1 MILLPQR
8 RRPVWTAIAHAAAL
22 VAAGVVAGPVQAQAQ
37 PQPQRQP
44 QPQPQQAAAQP
55 ADGLQV
61 VTVTAQKRPQA
72 MQDVPVAVSTVD
84 ARAIE
89 NQQIVGFSDLT
100 RVAPALTINENPNN
114 NNISLRGI
122 GTFAF
127 SIGIESAVSVIIDDV
142 PVIQQ
147 LQAFSNLSD
156 IARVEV
162 LRGPQ
167 GTLFGKNSSAGVIN
181 IVTRESSEEQE
192 GHAQVTVTSDGERRV
207 EAGISGPVG
216 ASLGYRLNTYAGNR
230 DGDIRNLESDAD
242 LNGERSRGAR
252 LRLDFKPDPGLDG
265 RLIADYNKRRI
276 EGPVTTFREVPPGA
290 SLRGVA
296 PIGPALVGITPGPDN
311 RTVRMDDPGFAEHES
326 RSLSGTINWKLDRH
340 TLTSVTTWQD
350 WQFDFLTDFDGTN
363 LDQLGPQTNGARRGG
378 VTAGGPYRSRM
389 STQELRLAS
398 NGDARLSYLGG
409 LYYADSRTERTYVRG
424 PVSNLAHWDARSGNQ
439 TAAAFTQAE
448 FRITPGT
455 RLSAGLRFNRETIE
469 VDFTNRLPSV
479 PVSFDGRSRDD
490 ATTGKLAL
498 QHDLIDG
505 VMVYGSFATG
515 YKGAGYDVST
525 GFNAARVR
533 LPVAPE
539 TSDAWELGMKSRFL
553 RNRLQVNAALFHT
566 DYEDFQAQSR
576 RLDPLAQAYE
586 NVVTNVGELRT
597 RGLELEIQA
606 KPINTLLLE
615 ASVAWVDATI
625 KKFPNTNCYPG
636 QGVAEG
642 CILIDNVPLQDLSG
656 KRLSNAPRTKL
667 NLGATLNF
675 AVGESGYSGIA
686 NLNGQYQSRVNY
698 DLAAN
703 PLAEQ
708 KGYGTVNASLAFF
721 NPSQNVKLT
730 FYVNNLF
737 DKGYASFV
745 GDNYNVFNNVHV
757 LTQTLPRNADRY
769 IGVRMKYDF

>member
-1 MILLPQR
+1 MSFPSSR
-8 RRPVWTAIAHAAAL
+8 RRSALTAIAHATAL
-22 VAAGVVAGPVQAQAQ
+22 LAAGAMTAQAQ
-37 PQPQRQP
+37 EASTQSSE
-44 QPQPQQAAAQP
+44 
-55 ADGLQV
+55 GLQV

-84 ARAIE
+84 ERAIE

-114 NNISLRGI
+114 NNIALRGI

-181 IVTRESSEEQE
+181 IVTKESSEEQE
-192 GHAQVTVTSDGERRV
+192 GHAQVTLTSDGEKRL
-207 EAGISGPVG
+207 ETGISGPI
-216 ASLGYRLNTYAGNR
+216 SDKLGYRLNAYTGNR
-230 DGDIRNLESDAD
+230 EGDVTNLESGAK
-242 LNGERSRGAR
+242 LNGERSKGAR
-252 LRLDFKPDPGLDG
+252 LRLDFKPTTSLDG

-276 EGPVTTFREVPPGA
+276 EGPVTTFLSVPPGA

-296 PIGPALVGITPGPDN
+296 PIGPALVGVTPGPDN
-311 RTVRMDDPGFAEHES
+311 RDVRMDDPGFAEHES
-326 RSLSGTINWKLDRH
+326 RSIAGTLNWKLDNH
-340 TLTSVTTWQD
+340 TITSVTTWQD
-350 WQFDFLTDFDGTN
+350 WQFDFLADFDGTN
-363 LDQLGPQTNGARRGG
+363 LDQLGPQSNGRFHGG

-389 STQELRLAS
+389 STQELRLSS
-398 NGDARLSYLGG
+398 NGDGRLTYLGG

-424 PVSNLAHWDARSGNQ
+424 PFSNLANWEARSGNQ
-439 TAAAFTQAE
+439 TAAAFAQAE
-448 FRITPGT
+448 YRITPAT
-455 RLSAGLRFNRETIE
+455 RVSTGVRFNRETIE
-469 VDFTNRLPSV
+469 VDFANRLPAV
-479 PVSFDGRSRDD
+479 PAIFDGRSRDD
-490 ATTGKLAL
+490 ATTGKIAL
-498 QHDLIDG
+498 QHDLAKD

-525 GFNAARVR
+525 GFNEARVR

-539 TSDAWELGMKSRFL
+539 TSDSWELGMKSRFF
-553 RNRLQVNAALFHT
+553 RNRLQLNATVFHT

-576 RLDPLAQAYE
+576 RLDPLTQAYE

-597 RGLELEIQA
+597 RGLELEVQA

-636 QGVAEG
+636 QTVAEG
-642 CILIDNVPLQDLSG
+642 CVLVGGVPLQDLSG

-667 NLGATLNF
+667 NLGATYNF
-675 AVGESGYSGIA
+675 PIGESGYSGIV
-686 NLNGQYQSRVNY
+686 NINGQYQSSVNY

-703 PLAEQ
+703 PLADQ
-708 KGYGTVNASLAFF
+708 KGYGTVNGSIAFF
-721 NPSQNVKLT
+721 NPSQNLKLT

-737 DKGYASFV
+737 DKSYASFV
-745 GDNYNVFNNVHV
+745 GDNYNVFGNVHV
-757 LTQTLPRNADRY
+757 LTQTLPRNSDRY
-769 IGVRMKYDF
+769 FGVRMKYDF

>member
-1 MILLPQR
+1 MSFPSKRSRSAL
-8 RRPVWTAIAHAAAL
+8 TAIAHAAAL
-22 VAAGVVAGPVQAQAQ
+22 LATGAMTAHAQEANTQ
-37 PQPQRQP
+37 SSE
-44 QPQPQQAAAQP
+44 
-55 ADGLQV
+55 GLQT

-84 ARAIE
+84 ERAIE

-114 NNISLRGI
+114 NNIALRGI

-181 IVTRESSEEQE
+181 IVTKESSEEQE
-192 GHAQVTVTSDGERRV
+192 GHAQVTVTSDGEKRL
-207 EAGISGPVG
+207 ETGISGPLSDKV
-216 ASLGYRLNTYAGNR
+216 GYRLNAYTGNR
-230 DGDIRNLESDAD
+230 EGDITNLDSGAK
-242 LNGERSRGAR
+242 LNGERSKGAR
-252 LRLDFKPDPGLDG
+252 LRLDFKPTTSLDG

-276 EGPVTTFREVPPGA
+276 EGPVTTFLSVPPGA

-296 PIGPALVGITPGPDN
+296 PIGPSLVGITPGPDN
-311 RTVRMDDPGFAEHES
+311 RDVRMDDPGFAEHES
-326 RSLSGTINWKLDRH
+326 RSIAGTLNWKLDNH
-340 TLTSVTTWQD
+340 TITSVTTWQD
-350 WQFDFLTDFDGTN
+350 WEFDFLADFDGTN
-363 LDQLGPQTNGARRGG
+363 LDQLGPQSGGRFHGG

-389 STQELRLAS
+389 STQELRLTS
-398 NGDARLSYLGG
+398 NGDGALTYLGG
-409 LYYADSRTERTYVRG
+409 LYYADSRTERSYLRG
-424 PVSNLAHWDARSGNQ
+424 PVSNLANWEARSGNQ
-439 TAAAFTQAE
+439 TAAAFAQAE
-448 FRITPGT
+448 YRITPAT
-455 RLSAGLRFNRETIE
+455 RVSTGLRFNRETIE
-469 VDFTNRLPSV
+469 VDFTNRLPAV
-479 PVSFDGRSRDD
+479 PTSFDGRSRDD
-490 ATTGKLAL
+490 ATTGKIAL
-498 QHDLIDG
+498 QHDLVKD

-539 TSDAWELGMKSRFL
+539 TSDSWELGMKSRFF
-553 RNRLQVNAALFHT
+553 RNRLQLNATVFHT

-576 RLDPLAQAYE
+576 RLDPLTQAYE

-636 QGVAEG
+636 QGAAEG
-642 CILIDNVPLQDLSG
+642 CVLIDGVPLQDLSG

-667 NLGATLNF
+667 NLGATYNF
-675 AVGESGYSGIA
+675 PIGESGYSGIA
-686 NLNGQYQSRVNY
+686 NVNGQYQSSVNY

-703 PLAEQ
+703 PLADQ
-708 KGYGTVNASLAFF
+708 KGYGTVNGSIAFF

-737 DKGYASFV
+737 DKSYASFV

-757 LTQTLPRNADRY
+757 LTQTLPRNSDRY
-769 IGVRMKYDF
+769 FGVRMKYDF

>member
-1 MILLPQR
+1 MNFPSSR
-8 RRPVWTAIAHAAAL
+8 RRSALTAIAHATAL
-22 VAAGVVAGPVQAQAQ
+22 LAAGAMTAQAQ
-37 PQPQRQP
+37 EASTQSSE
-44 QPQPQQAAAQP
+44 
-55 ADGLQV
+55 GLQV

-84 ARAIE
+84 ERAIE

-114 NNISLRGI
+114 NNIALRGI

-181 IVTRESSEEQE
+181 IVTKESSEEQE
-192 GHAQVTVTSDGERRV
+192 GHAQVTLTSDGEKRL
-207 EAGISGPVG
+207 ETGISGPI
-216 ASLGYRLNTYAGNR
+216 SDKLGYRLNAYTGNR
-230 DGDIRNLESDAD
+230 EGDVTNLESGAK
-242 LNGERSRGAR
+242 LNGERSKGAR
-252 LRLDFKPDPGLDG
+252 LRLDFKPTTSLDG

-276 EGPVTTFREVPPGA
+276 EGPVTTFLSVPPGA

-311 RTVRMDDPGFAEHES
+311 RDVRMDDPGFAEHES
-326 RSLSGTINWKLDRH
+326 RSIAGTLNWKLDNH
-340 TLTSVTTWQD
+340 TITSVTTWQD
-350 WQFDFLTDFDGTN
+350 WQFDFMADFDGTN
-363 LDQLGPQTNGARRGG
+363 LDQLGPQSNGRFHGG

-389 STQELRLAS
+389 STQELRLSS
-398 NGDARLSYLGG
+398 NGDGRLTYLGG

-424 PVSNLAHWDARSGNQ
+424 PFSNLANWEARSGNQ
-439 TAAAFTQAE
+439 TAAAFAQAE
-448 FRITPGT
+448 YRITPAT
-455 RLSAGLRFNRETIE
+455 RVSTGVRFNRETIE
-469 VDFTNRLPSV
+469 VDFANRLPAV
-479 PVSFDGRSRDD
+479 PAIFDGRSRDD
-490 ATTGKLAL
+490 ATTGKIAL
-498 QHDLIDG
+498 QHDLAKD

-525 GFNAARVR
+525 GFNEARVR

-539 TSDAWELGMKSRFL
+539 TSDSWELGMKSRFF
-553 RNRLQVNAALFHT
+553 RNRLQLNATVFHT

-576 RLDPLAQAYE
+576 RLDPLTQAYE

-597 RGLELEIQA
+597 RGLELEVQA

-636 QGVAEG
+636 QTVAEG
-642 CILIDNVPLQDLSG
+642 CVLIGGVPLQDLSG

-667 NLGATLNF
+667 NLGATYNF
-675 AVGESGYSGIA
+675 PIGESGYSGIA
-686 NLNGQYQSRVNY
+686 NINGQYQSSVNY

-703 PLAEQ
+703 PLADQ
-708 KGYGTVNASLAFF
+708 KGYGTVNGSIAFF

-737 DKGYASFV
+737 DKSYASFV
-745 GDNYNVFNNVHV
+745 GDNYNVFGNVHV
-757 LTQTLPRNADRY
+757 LTQTLPRNSDRY
-769 IGVRMKYDF
+769 FGVRMKYDF

>member
-1 MILLPQR
+1 MSFPSSR
-8 RRPVWTAIAHAAAL
+8 RRSALTAIAHAAAL
-22 VAAGVVAGPVQAQAQ
+22 LATGAMTAHAQEANTQ
-37 PQPQRQP
+37 SSE
-44 QPQPQQAAAQP
+44 
-55 ADGLQV
+55 GLQT

-84 ARAIE
+84 ERAIE

-181 IVTRESSEEQE
+181 IVTKESSEEQE
-192 GHAQVTVTSDGERRV
+192 GHAQVTLTSDGEKRL
-207 EAGISGPVG
+207 ETGISGPLSDKV
-216 ASLGYRLNTYAGNR
+216 GYRLNAYTGNR
-230 DGDIRNLESDAD
+230 EGDITNLESGAK
-242 LNGERSRGAR
+242 LNGERSKGAR
-252 LRLDFKPDPGLDG
+252 LRLDFKPTSTLDG

-311 RTVRMDDPGFAEHES
+311 RAVRMDDPGFAEHES
-326 RSLSGTINWKLDRH
+326 RSLSGILNWKLADH

-350 WQFDFLTDFDGTN
+350 WELDFLADFDGTN
-363 LDQLGPQTNGARRGG
+363 LDQLGPQSNGRFHGG

-389 STQELRLAS
+389 STQELRLSS
-398 NGDARLSYLGG
+398 NGDGRLTYLGG
-409 LYYADSRTERTYVRG
+409 LYYADSRTERTYIRG
-424 PVSNLAHWDARSGNQ
+424 PVSNLANWDARSGNQ
-439 TAAAFTQAE
+439 TAAAFGQADY
-448 FRITPGT
+448 RITPST
-455 RLSAGLRFNRETIE
+455 RLSAGVRFNRETIE
-469 VDFTNRLPSV
+469 VDFTNRLPTV

-498 QHDLIDG
+498 QHDLFKD

-539 TSDAWELGMKSRFL
+539 TSDAWELGMKSRFF

-576 RLDPLAQAYE
+576 RLDPVAMAYE

-597 RGLELEIQA
+597 RGLELEVQA

-636 QGVAEG
+636 QTVAEG
-642 CILIDNVPLQDLSG
+642 CVLIGGVPLQDLSG

-667 NLGATLNF
+667 NLGATYNF
-675 AVGESGYSGIA
+675 PIGESGYSGIA
-686 NLNGQYQSRVNY
+686 NLNAQYQSKVNY

-703 PLAEQ
+703 PLADQ
-708 KGYGTVNASLAFF
+708 NGYGTVNGSLAFF
-721 NPSQNVKLT
+721 NPAQDVKVT

-737 DKGYASFV
+737 DKSYASFV

-757 LTQTLPRNADRY
+757 LTQTLPRNSDRY
-769 IGVRMKYDF
+769 FGVRMKYEF

>member
-1 MILLPQR
+1 MSFPSAR
-8 RRPVWTAIAHAAAL
+8 RRPARTAIAHAAAML
-22 VAAGVVAGPVQAQAQ
+22 AMGVLAVPALAQEQ
-37 PQPQRQP
+37 GRET
-44 QPQPQQAAAQP
+44 AAQQNE
-55 ADGLQV
+55 GLQV

-114 NNISLRGI
+114 NNIALRGI

-127 SIGIESAVSVIIDDV
+127 SIGIESAVSLIIDDV

-181 IVTRESSEEQE
+181 IVTKESAEERE
-192 GHAQVTVTSDGERRV
+192 GHAQVTVTSDGERRI
-207 EAGISGPVG
+207 ETGISGPV
-216 ASLGYRLNTYAGNR
+216 SEKLGYRLNAYTGNR
-230 DGDIRNLESDAD
+230 KGDITNLESGAK
-242 LNGERSRGAR
+242 LNGERSKGVR
-252 LRLDFKPDPGLDG
+252 LRLDIKPTSTVDG
-265 RLIADYNKRRI
+265 RVIADYNKRRI
-276 EGPVTTFREVPPGA
+276 EGPVTTFLSVPPGA
-290 SLRGVA
+290 RLRGVA

-311 RTVRMDDPGFAEHES
+311 RSVRMDDPGFAEHES
-326 RSLSGTINWKLDRH
+326 RSLSGTLNWKLDRH

-363 LDQLGPQTNGARRGG
+363 LDQLGAQTNGAFHGG

-389 STQELRLAS
+389 TTQELRLTS
-398 NGDARLSYLGG
+398 NGDGPLTYLGG
-409 LYYADSRTERTYVRG
+409 LYYADSRTERSYLRG
-424 PVSNLAHWDARSGNQ
+424 PVSNLANWDARSGNQ

-448 FRITPGT
+448 YRLTPST

-469 VDFTNRLPSV
+469 VDFTNRLPTV
-479 PVSFDGRSRDD
+479 PVYFSGRSSDT

-498 QHDLIDG
+498 QHDLAKD
-505 VMVYGSFATG
+505 VMMYGSFATG

-539 TSDAWELGMKSRFL
+539 NSDAWEIGMKSRFL
-553 RNRLQVNAALFHT
+553 RNRLQVNATAFHT
-566 DYEDFQAQSR
+566 SYEDFQAQSR
-576 RLDPLAQAYE
+576 RLDPLTQLYE
-586 NVVTNVGELRT
+586 NAVTNVGELRT
-597 RGLELEIQA
+597 RGVELEVQG
-606 KPINTLLLE
+606 KPTNALLLE
-615 ASVAWVDATI
+615 ASLAWVDAII
-625 KKFPNTNCYPG
+625 KKFPGTTCYPG
-636 QGVAEG
+636 QTAAAG
-642 CILIDNVPLQDLSG
+642 CVLVENVPLQDLSG
-656 KRLSNAPRTKL
+656 KRLANAPRTKL
-667 NLGATLNF
+667 NLGATYNF
-675 AVGESGYSGIA
+675 PVGESAYSGIA
-686 NLNGQYQSRVNY
+686 NINAQYQSSVNY

-703 PLAEQ
+703 PLADQ
-708 KGYGTVNASLAFF
+708 KGYGIVNGSLAFF
-721 NPSQNVKLT
+721 NPSQNVKVT

-737 DKGYASFV
+737 DKSYASFI
-745 GDNYNVFNNVHV
+745 GDNYNVFGNVPV
-757 LTQTLPRNADRY
+757 LTQTLPRNSDRY
-769 IGVRMKYDF
+769 FGVRMKYDF

>member
-1 MILLPQR
+1 MSFPSSR
-8 RRPVWTAIAHAAAL
+8 RRSALTSIAHAAAL
-22 VAAGVVAGPVQAQAQ
+22 LAAGAMTAQAQ
-37 PQPQRQP
+37 ETNTQS
-44 QPQPQQAAAQP
+44 AE
-55 ADGLQV
+55 GLQV

-84 ARAIE
+84 ERAIE

-114 NNISLRGI
+114 NNIALRGI

-181 IVTRESSEEQE
+181 IVTKESSEEQE
-192 GHAQVTVTSDGERRV
+192 GHAQVTLTSDGEKRL
-207 EAGISGPVG
+207 ETGISGPI
-216 ASLGYRLNTYAGNR
+216 SDKLGYRLNAYTGNR
-230 DGDIRNLESDAD
+230 EGDVTNLESGAK
-242 LNGERSRGAR
+242 LNGERSKGAR
-252 LRLDFKPDPGLDG
+252 LRLDFKPTTSLDG

-276 EGPVTTFREVPPGA
+276 EGPVTTFLSVPPGA

-311 RTVRMDDPGFAEHES
+311 RDVRMDDPGFAEHES
-326 RSLSGTINWKLDRH
+326 RSIAGTLNWKLDNH
-340 TLTSVTTWQD
+340 TITSVTTWQD

-363 LDQLGPQTNGARRGG
+363 LDQLGPQSNGRFHGG

-389 STQELRLAS
+389 STQELRLTS
-398 NGDARLSYLGG
+398 NGDGALTYLGG
-409 LYYADSRTERTYVRG
+409 LYYADSRTERSYLRG
-424 PVSNLAHWDARSGNQ
+424 PVSNLANWEARSGNQ
-439 TAAAFTQAE
+439 TAAAFAQAE
-448 FRITPGT
+448 YRITPAT
-455 RLSAGLRFNRETIE
+455 RVSTGVRFNRETIE
-469 VDFTNRLPSV
+469 VDFANRLPAV
-479 PVSFDGRSRDD
+479 PAIFDGRSRDD
-490 ATTGKLAL
+490 ATTGKIAL
-498 QHDLIDG
+498 QHDLVKD

-525 GFNAARVR
+525 GFNEARVR

-539 TSDAWELGMKSRFL
+539 TSESWELGMKSRFF
-553 RNRLQVNAALFHT
+553 RNRLQLNATVFHT

-576 RLDPLAQAYE
+576 RLDPLTQAYE

-597 RGLELEIQA
+597 RGLELEVQA

-636 QGVAEG
+636 QTVAEG
-642 CILIDNVPLQDLSG
+642 CVLIGGVPLQDLSG

-667 NLGATLNF
+667 NLGATYNF
-675 AVGESGYSGIA
+675 PIGESGYSGIA
-686 NLNGQYQSRVNY
+686 NINGQYQSSVNY

-703 PLAEQ
+703 PLADQ
-708 KGYGTVNASLAFF
+708 KGYGTVNGSIAFF

-737 DKGYASFV
+737 DKSYASFV
-745 GDNYNVFNNVHV
+745 GDNYNVFGNVHV
-757 LTQTLPRNADRY
+757 LTQTLPRNSDRY
-769 IGVRMKYDF
+769 FGVRMKYDF

>member
-1 MILLPQR
+1 MSFPSSR
-8 RRPVWTAIAHAAAL
+8 RRSALTAIAHAVAL
-22 VAAGVVAGPVQAQAQ
+22 LATGAMTAQAQ
-37 PQPQRQP
+37 ETNTQSSE
-44 QPQPQQAAAQP
+44 
-55 ADGLQV
+55 GLQV

-84 ARAIE
+84 ERAIE

-114 NNISLRGI
+114 NNIALRGI

-181 IVTRESSEEQE
+181 IVTKESSEEQE
-192 GHAQVTVTSDGERRV
+192 GHAQVTLTSDGEKRL
-207 EAGISGPVG
+207 ETGISGPI
-216 ASLGYRLNTYAGNR
+216 SDKLGYRLNAYTGNR
-230 DGDIRNLESDAD
+230 EGDVTNLESGAK
-242 LNGERSRGAR
+242 LNGERSKGAR
-252 LRLDFKPDPGLDG
+252 LRLDFKPTTSLDG

-276 EGPVTTFREVPPGA
+276 EGPVTTFLSVPPGA

-296 PIGPALVGITPGPDN
+296 PIGPALVGITPGQDN
-311 RTVRMDDPGFAEHES
+311 RDVRMDDPGFAEHES
-326 RSLSGTINWKLDRH
+326 RSIAGTLNWKLDNH
-340 TLTSVTTWQD
+340 TITSVTTWQD
-350 WQFDFLTDFDGTN
+350 WEFDFLADFDGTN
-363 LDQLGPQTNGARRGG
+363 LDQLGPQSNGRFHGG

-389 STQELRLAS
+389 STQELRLSS
-398 NGDARLSYLGG
+398 NGDGRLTYLGG

-424 PVSNLAHWDARSGNQ
+424 PFSNLANWEARSGNQ
-439 TAAAFTQAE
+439 TAAAFAQAE
-448 FRITPGT
+448 YRITPAT
-455 RLSAGLRFNRETIE
+455 RVSTGVRFNRETIE
-469 VDFTNRLPSV
+469 VGFANRLPAV
-479 PVSFDGRSRDD
+479 PAIFDGRSRDD
-490 ATTGKLAL
+490 ATTGKVAL
-498 QHDLIDG
+498 QHDLAKD

-525 GFNAARVR
+525 GFNEARVR

-539 TSDAWELGMKSRFL
+539 TSDSWELGMKSRFF
-553 RNRLQVNAALFHT
+553 RNRLQLNATVFHT

-576 RLDPLAQAYE
+576 RLDPLTQAYE

-597 RGLELEIQA
+597 RGLELEVQA

-636 QGVAEG
+636 QTAAEG
-642 CILIDNVPLQDLSG
+642 CVLIGGVPLQDLSG

-667 NLGATLNF
+667 NLGATYNF
-675 AVGESGYSGIA
+675 AIGESGYSGIA
-686 NLNGQYQSRVNY
+686 NINGQYQSSVNY

-703 PLAEQ
+703 PLADQ
-708 KGYGTVNASLAFF
+708 KGYGIVNGSIAFF

-737 DKGYASFV
+737 DKSYASFV
-745 GDNYNVFNNVHV
+745 GDNYNVFGNVHV
-757 LTQTLPRNADRY
+757 LTQTLPRNSDRY
-769 IGVRMKYDF
+769 FGVRMKYDF

>member
-1 MILLPQR
+1 MSFPSSR
-8 RRPVWTAIAHAAAL
+8 RRSALTAIAHAAAL
-22 VAAGVVAGPVQAQAQ
+22 LAAGAMTAQAQ
-37 PQPQRQP
+37 ETS
-44 QPQPQQAAAQP
+44 AQSSE
-55 ADGLQV
+55 GLQT

-84 ARAIE
+84 ERAIE

-114 NNISLRGI
+114 NNIALRGI

-181 IVTRESSEEQE
+181 IVTKESSEEQE
-192 GHAQVTVTSDGERRV
+192 GHAQVTLTSDGEKRL
-207 EAGISGPVG
+207 ETGISGPMSDKV
-216 ASLGYRLNTYAGNR
+216 GYRLNAYTGNR
-230 DGDIRNLESDAD
+230 EGDVTNLESGAK
-242 LNGERSRGAR
+242 LNGERSKGAR
-252 LRLDFKPDPGLDG
+252 LRLDFKPTSTVDG

-276 EGPVTTFREVPPGA
+276 EGPVTTFLSVPPGA

-311 RTVRMDDPGFAEHES
+311 RDVRMDDPGFAEHES
-326 RSLSGTINWKLDRH
+326 RSIAGTLNWKLDNH
-340 TLTSVTTWQD
+340 TITSVTTWQD
-350 WQFDFLTDFDGTN
+350 WEFDFLADFDGTN
-363 LDQLGPQTNGARRGG
+363 LDQLGPQSGGRFHGG

-389 STQELRLAS
+389 STQELRLTS
-398 NGDARLSYLGG
+398 NGDGALSYLGG
-409 LYYADSRTERTYVRG
+409 LYYADSRTERSYLRG
-424 PVSNLAHWDARSGNQ
+424 PVSNLANWEARSGNQ
-439 TAAAFTQAE
+439 TAAAFAQAE
-448 FRITPGT
+448 YRITPAT
-455 RLSAGLRFNRETIE
+455 RVSTGLRFNRETIE
-469 VDFTNRLPSV
+469 VDFTNWLPAV
-479 PVSFDGRSRDD
+479 PASFDGRSRDD
-490 ATTGKLAL
+490 ATTGKIAL
-498 QHDLIDG
+498 QHDLAKD

-539 TSDAWELGMKSRFL
+539 TSDSWELGMKSRFF
-553 RNRLQVNAALFHT
+553 RNRLQLNATVFHT

-576 RLDPLAQAYE
+576 RLDPLTQAYE

-636 QGVAEG
+636 QTAAEG
-642 CILIDNVPLQDLSG
+642 CVLIDGVPLQDLSG

-667 NLGATLNF
+667 NLGATYNF
-675 AVGESGYSGIA
+675 PIGESGYSGIA
-686 NLNGQYQSRVNY
+686 NINGQYQSSVNY

-703 PLAEQ
+703 PLADQ
-708 KGYGTVNASLAFF
+708 KGYGTVNGSIAFF

-737 DKGYASFV
+737 DKSYASFV

-757 LTQTLPRNADRY
+757 LTQTLPRNSDRY
-769 IGVRMKYDF
+769 FGVRMKYDF

>member
-1 MILLPQR
+1 MSFPSPR
-8 RRPVWTAIAHAAAL
+8 RRSALTAIAHAAAL
-22 VAAGVVAGPVQAQAQ
+22 LAAGAMTAQAQ
-37 PQPQRQP
+37 ESG
-44 QPQPQQAAAQP
+44 AQSSE
-55 ADGLQV
+55 GLQV

-84 ARAIE
+84 ERAIE

-114 NNISLRGI
+114 NNIALRGI

-181 IVTRESSEEQE
+181 IVTKESSEEQE
-192 GHAQVTVTSDGERRV
+192 GHAQVTLTSDGEKRL
-207 EAGISGPVG
+207 ETGISGPV
-216 ASLGYRLNTYAGNR
+216 SDKLGYRLNAYTGNR
-230 DGDIRNLESDAD
+230 EGDVTNLESGAR
-242 LNGERSRGAR
+242 LNGERSKGAR
-252 LRLDFKPDPGLDG
+252 LRLDFKPTTRLDG

-276 EGPVTTFREVPPGA
+276 EGPVTTFLSVPPGA

-296 PIGPALVGITPGPDN
+296 PIGPALVGVTPGPDN
-311 RTVRMDDPGFAEHES
+311 RDVRMDDPGFAEHES
-326 RSLSGTINWKLDRH
+326 RSIAGTLNWKLDNH
-340 TLTSVTTWQD
+340 TITSVTTWQD
-350 WQFDFLTDFDGTN
+350 WQFDFLADFDGTS
-363 LDQLGPQTNGARRGG
+363 LDQLGPQTNGRFHGG

-389 STQELRLAS
+389 STQELRLSS
-398 NGDARLSYLGG
+398 NGDGALTYLGG

-424 PVSNLAHWDARSGNQ
+424 PFSNLADWEARSGNQ
-439 TAAAFTQAE
+439 TAAAFAQAE
-448 FRITPGT
+448 YRITPAT
-455 RLSAGLRFNRETIE
+455 RVSTGVRFNRETIE
-469 VDFTNRLPSV
+469 VDFANRLPAV
-479 PVSFDGRSRDD
+479 PAIFDGRSRDD
-490 ATTGKLAL
+490 ATTGKIAL
-498 QHDLIDG
+498 QHDLVRD

-525 GFNAARVR
+525 GFNEARVR

-539 TSDAWELGMKSRFL
+539 TSESWELGMKSRFF
-553 RNRLQVNAALFHT
+553 RNRLQLNATVFHT

-576 RLDPLAQAYE
+576 RLDPLTQAYE

-597 RGLELEIQA
+597 RGLELEVQA

-636 QGVAEG
+636 QTAAEG
-642 CILIDNVPLQDLSG
+642 CILIGGVPLQDLSG

-667 NLGATLNF
+667 NLGATYNF
-675 AVGESGYSGIA
+675 PIGESGYSGIA
-686 NLNGQYQSRVNY
+686 NINGQYQSSVNY

-703 PLAEQ
+703 PLADQ
-708 KGYGTVNASLAFF
+708 KGYGTVNGSIAFF
-721 NPSQNVKLT
+721 NPSQDVKLT

-737 DKGYASFV
+737 DKSYASFV
-745 GDNYNVFNNVHV
+745 GDNYNVFGNVHV

-769 IGVRMKYDF
+769 FGVRMKVDF

>member
-1 MILLPQR
+1 
-8 RRPVWTAIAHAAAL
+8 
-22 VAAGVVAGPVQAQAQ
+22 
-37 PQPQRQP
+37 
-44 QPQPQQAAAQP
+44 
-55 ADGLQV
+55 
-61 VTVTAQKRPQA
+61 

-84 ARAIE
+84 ERAIE

-114 NNISLRGI
+114 NNIALRGI

-181 IVTRESSEEQE
+181 IVTKESSEERE
-192 GHAQVTVTSDGERRV
+192 GHAQVTVTSDGEKRL
-207 EAGISGPVG
+207 ETGISGPV
-216 ASLGYRLNTYAGNR
+216 SDKLGYRLNAYTGNR
-230 DGDIRNLESDAD
+230 EGDVTNLESGAR
-242 LNGERSRGAR
+242 LNGERSKGAR
-252 LRLDFKPDPGLDG
+252 LRLDFKPATNLDG

-276 EGPVTTFREVPPGA
+276 EGPVTTFLSVPPGA

-296 PIGPALVGITPGPDN
+296 PIGPALVGVTPGPDN
-311 RTVRMDDPGFAEHES
+311 RDVRMDDPGFAEHES
-326 RSLSGTINWKLDRH
+326 RSIAGTLNWKLDNH
-340 TLTSVTTWQD
+340 T
-350 WQFDFLTDFDGTN
+350 TN
-363 LDQLGPQTNGARRGG
+363 LDQLGPQSNGRFHGG

-389 STQELRLAS
+389 STQELRLTS
-398 NGDARLSYLGG
+398 NGDGALTYLGG
-409 LYYADSRTERTYVRG
+409 LYYADSRTERSYVRG
-424 PVSNLAHWDARSGNQ
+424 PVSNLADWEARSGNQ
-439 TAAAFTQAE
+439 TAAAFAQAE
-448 FRITPGT
+448 YRITPAT
-455 RLSAGLRFNRETIE
+455 RLSTGLRFNRETIE
-469 VDFTNRLPSV
+469 VDFTNRLPAV
-479 PVSFDGRSRDD
+479 PASFDGRSRDD
-490 ATTGKLAL
+490 ATTGKIAL
-498 QHDLIDG
+498 QHDLARD

-525 GFNAARVR
+525 GFNEARVR

-539 TSDAWELGMKSRFL
+539 TSDSWELGMKSRFF
-553 RNRLQVNAALFHT
+553 RNRLQLNATVFHT

-576 RLDPLAQAYE
+576 RLDPLTQAYE

-597 RGLELEIQA
+597 RGLELEVQA

-636 QGVAEG
+636 QTAAEG
-642 CILIDNVPLQDLSG
+642 CILIGGVPLQDLSG

-667 NLGATLNF
+667 NLGATYNF
-675 AVGESGYSGIA
+675 PIGESGYSGIA
-686 NLNGQYQSRVNY
+686 NINGQYQSSVNY

-703 PLAEQ
+703 PLADQ
-708 KGYGTVNASLAFF
+708 KGYGTVNGSIAFF
-721 NPSQNVKLT
+721 NPSQDVKLT

-737 DKGYASFV
+737 DKSYASFV
-745 GDNYNVFNNVHV
+745 GDNYNVFGNVHV

-769 IGVRMKYDF
+769 FGVRMKVDF

>member
-1 MILLPQR
+1 MSFPSSR
-8 RRPVWTAIAHAAAL
+8 RRSALTAIAHAAAL
-22 VAAGVVAGPVQAQAQ
+22 LAAGAMTAHAQETNTQ
-37 PQPQRQP
+37 SSE
-44 QPQPQQAAAQP
+44 
-55 ADGLQV
+55 GLQV

-84 ARAIE
+84 ERAIE

-114 NNISLRGI
+114 NNIALRGI

-181 IVTRESSEEQE
+181 IVTKESSEEQE
-192 GHAQVTVTSDGERRV
+192 GHAQVTVTSDGEKRL
-207 EAGISGPVG
+207 ETGISGPI
-216 ASLGYRLNTYAGNR
+216 SDKLGYRLNAYSGNR
-230 DGDIRNLESDAD
+230 EGDVTNLESGAK
-242 LNGERSRGAR
+242 LNGERSKGAR
-252 LRLDFKPDPGLDG
+252 LRLDFKPTTSLDG

-276 EGPVTTFREVPPGA
+276 EGPVTTFLSVPPGA

-311 RTVRMDDPGFAEHES
+311 RDVRMDDPGFAEHES
-326 RSLSGTINWKLDRH
+326 RSIAGTLNWKLDNH
-340 TLTSVTTWQD
+340 TITSVTTWQD
-350 WQFDFLTDFDGTN
+350 WEFDFLADFDGTN
-363 LDQLGPQTNGARRGG
+363 LDQLGPQSNGRFHGG

-389 STQELRLAS
+389 STQELRLSS
-398 NGDARLSYLGG
+398 NGDGALTYLGG
-409 LYYADSRTERTYVRG
+409 LYYADSRTERSYLRG
-424 PVSNLAHWDARSGNQ
+424 PVSNLANWEARSGNQ
-439 TAAAFTQAE
+439 TAAAFAQAE
-448 FRITPGT
+448 YRITPAT
-455 RLSAGLRFNRETIE
+455 RVSTGVRFNRETIE
-469 VDFTNRLPSV
+469 VDFANRLPAV
-479 PVSFDGRSRDD
+479 PAIFDGRSRDD
-490 ATTGKLAL
+490 ATTGKVAL
-498 QHDLIDG
+498 QHDLVKD

-525 GFNAARVR
+525 GFNEARVR

-539 TSDAWELGMKSRFL
+539 TSESWELGMKSRFF
-553 RNRLQVNAALFHT
+553 RNRLQLNATVFHT

-576 RLDPLAQAYE
+576 RLDPLTQAYE

-597 RGLELEIQA
+597 RGLELEVQA

-636 QGVAEG
+636 QTAAEG
-642 CILIDNVPLQDLSG
+642 CVLIGGVPLQDLSG

-667 NLGATLNF
+667 NLGATYNF
-675 AVGESGYSGIA
+675 PIGESGYSGIA
-686 NLNGQYQSRVNY
+686 NINGQYQSSVNY

-703 PLAEQ
+703 PLADQ
-708 KGYGTVNASLAFF
+708 KGYGTVNGSIAFF

-737 DKGYASFV
+737 DKSYASFV
-745 GDNYNVFNNVHV
+745 GDNYNVFGNVHV
-757 LTQTLPRNADRY
+757 LTQTLPRNSDRY
-769 IGVRMKYDF
+769 FGVRMKYDF

>member
-1 MILLPQR
+1 MSFPSPR
-8 RRPVWTAIAHAAAL
+8 RRSALTAIAHAAAL
-22 VAAGVVAGPVQAQAQ
+22 LAAGAMTAQAQ
-37 PQPQRQP
+37 ESG
-44 QPQPQQAAAQP
+44 AQSSE
-55 ADGLQV
+55 GLQV

-84 ARAIE
+84 ERAIE

-114 NNISLRGI
+114 NNIALRGI

-181 IVTRESSEEQE
+181 IVTKESSEEQE
-192 GHAQVTVTSDGERRV
+192 GHAQVTVTSDGEKRL
-207 EAGISGPVG
+207 ETGISGPV
-216 ASLGYRLNTYAGNR
+216 SDKLGYRLNAYTGNR
-230 DGDIRNLESDAD
+230 EGDVTNLESGAR
-242 LNGERSRGAR
+242 LNGERSKGAR
-252 LRLDFKPDPGLDG
+252 LRLDFKPTTRLDG

-276 EGPVTTFREVPPGA
+276 EGPVTTFLSVPPGA

-296 PIGPALVGITPGPDN
+296 PIGPALVGVTPGPDN
-311 RTVRMDDPGFAEHES
+311 RDVRMDDPGFAEHES
-326 RSLSGTINWKLDRH
+326 RSIAGTLNWKLDNH
-340 TLTSVTTWQD
+340 TITSVTTWQD
-350 WQFDFLTDFDGTN
+350 WQFDFLADFDGTN
-363 LDQLGPQTNGARRGG
+363 LDQLGPQSNGRLHGG

-389 STQELRLAS
+389 STQELRLSS
-398 NGDARLSYLGG
+398 NGDGALTYLGG

-424 PVSNLAHWDARSGNQ
+424 PVSNLADWEARSGNQ
-439 TAAAFTQAE
+439 TAAAFAQAE
-448 FRITPGT
+448 YRITPAT
-455 RLSAGLRFNRETIE
+455 RVSTGVRFNRETIE
-469 VDFTNRLPSV
+469 VDFANRLPAV
-479 PVSFDGRSRDD
+479 PAIFDGRSRDD
-490 ATTGKLAL
+490 ATTGKIAL
-498 QHDLIDG
+498 QHDLARD

-525 GFNAARVR
+525 GFNEARVR

-539 TSDAWELGMKSRFL
+539 TSESWELGMKSRFF
-553 RNRLQVNAALFHT
+553 RNRLQLNATVFHT

-576 RLDPLAQAYE
+576 RLDPLTQAYE

-597 RGLELEIQA
+597 RGLELEVQA

-636 QGVAEG
+636 QTAAEG
-642 CILIDNVPLQDLSG
+642 CILIGGVPLQDLSG

-667 NLGATLNF
+667 NLGATYNF
-675 AVGESGYSGIA
+675 PIGESGYSGIA
-686 NLNGQYQSRVNY
+686 NINGQYQSSVNY

-703 PLAEQ
+703 PLADQ
-708 KGYGTVNASLAFF
+708 KGYGIVNGSIAFF
-721 NPSQNVKLT
+721 NPSQDVKLT

-737 DKGYASFV
+737 DKSYASFV
-745 GDNYNVFNNVHV
+745 GDNYNVFGNVHV

-769 IGVRMKYDF
+769 FGVRMKVDF

>member
-1 MILLPQR
+1 MSFPSSR
-8 RRPVWTAIAHAAAL
+8 RRSALTAIAHAAAL
-22 VAAGVVAGPVQAQAQ
+22 LAAGAMTAQAQ
-37 PQPQRQP
+37 ETNTQSSE
-44 QPQPQQAAAQP
+44 
-55 ADGLQV
+55 GLQV

-84 ARAIE
+84 ERAIE

-114 NNISLRGI
+114 NNIALRGI

-181 IVTRESSEEQE
+181 IVTKESSEEQE
-192 GHAQVTVTSDGERRV
+192 GHAQVTLTSDGEKRL
-207 EAGISGPVG
+207 ETGISGPI
-216 ASLGYRLNTYAGNR
+216 SDKLGYRLNAYTGNR
-230 DGDIRNLESDAD
+230 EGDVTNLESGAK
-242 LNGERSRGAR
+242 LNGERSKGAR
-252 LRLDFKPDPGLDG
+252 LRLDFKPTTSIDG

-276 EGPVTTFREVPPGA
+276 EGPVTTFLSVPPGA

-311 RTVRMDDPGFAEHES
+311 RDVRMDDPGFAEHES
-326 RSLSGTINWKLDRH
+326 RSIAGTLNWKLDNH
-340 TLTSVTTWQD
+340 TITSVTTWQD
-350 WQFDFLTDFDGTN
+350 WEFDFLADFDGTN
-363 LDQLGPQTNGARRGG
+363 LDQLGPQSNGRFHGG

-389 STQELRLAS
+389 STQELRLTS
-398 NGDARLSYLGG
+398 NGDGALTYLAG
-409 LYYADSRTERTYVRG
+409 LYYADSRTERSYLRG
-424 PVSNLAHWDARSGNQ
+424 PVSNLANWEARSGNQ
-439 TAAAFTQAE
+439 TAAAFAQAE
-448 FRITPGT
+448 YRITPAT
-455 RLSAGLRFNRETIE
+455 RVSTGVRFNRETIE
-469 VDFTNRLPSV
+469 VDFTNRLPAV
-479 PVSFDGRSRDD
+479 PAIFDGRSRDD
-490 ATTGKLAL
+490 ATTGKIAL
-498 QHDLIDG
+498 QHDLAKD

-525 GFNAARVR
+525 GFNEARVR

-539 TSDAWELGMKSRFL
+539 TSDSWELGMKSRFF
-553 RNRLQVNAALFHT
+553 RNRLQLNATVFHT

-576 RLDPLAQAYE
+576 RLDPLTQAYE

-597 RGLELEIQA
+597 RGLELEVQA

-636 QGVAEG
+636 QTAAEG
-642 CILIDNVPLQDLSG
+642 CVLIGGVPLQDLSG

-667 NLGATLNF
+667 NLGATYNF
-675 AVGESGYSGIA
+675 PIGESGYSGIA
-686 NLNGQYQSRVNY
+686 NINGQYQSSVNY

-703 PLAEQ
+703 PLADQ
-708 KGYGTVNASLAFF
+708 KGYGTVNGSIAFF

-737 DKGYASFV
+737 DKSYASFV
-745 GDNYNVFNNVHV
+745 GDNYNVFGNVHV
-757 LTQTLPRNADRY
+757 LTQTLPRNSDRY
-769 IGVRMKYDF
+769 FGVRMKYDF

>member
-1 MILLPQR
+1 MSFPSSR
-8 RRPVWTAIAHAAAL
+8 RRSALTAIAHAAAL
-22 VAAGVVAGPVQAQAQ
+22 LAAGAMTAQAQ
-37 PQPQRQP
+37 ETS
-44 QPQPQQAAAQP
+44 AQSSE
-55 ADGLQV
+55 GLQT

-84 ARAIE
+84 ERAIE

-100 RVAPALTINENPNN
+100 RVSPALTINENPNN
-114 NNISLRGI
+114 NNIALRGI

-181 IVTRESSEEQE
+181 IVTKESSEEQE
-192 GHAQVTVTSDGERRV
+192 GHAQVTLTSDGEKRL
-207 EAGISGPVG
+207 ETGISGPLSDKV
-216 ASLGYRLNTYAGNR
+216 GYRLNAYTGNR
-230 DGDIRNLESDAD
+230 EGDVTNLESGAK
-242 LNGERSRGAR
+242 LNGERSKGAR
-252 LRLDFKPDPGLDG
+252 LRLDFKPNSSLDG

-276 EGPVTTFREVPPGA
+276 EGPVTTFLSVPPGA

-311 RTVRMDDPGFAEHES
+311 RDVRMDDPGFAEHES
-326 RSLSGTINWKLDRH
+326 RSIAGTLNWKLDNH
-340 TLTSVTTWQD
+340 TITSVTTWQD
-350 WQFDFLTDFDGTN
+350 WQFDFLADFDGTN
-363 LDQLGPQTNGARRGG
+363 LDQLGPQSGGRFHGG

-389 STQELRLAS
+389 STQELRLTS
-398 NGDARLSYLGG
+398 NGDGALSYLGG
-409 LYYADSRTERTYVRG
+409 LYYADSRTERSYLRG
-424 PVSNLAHWDARSGNQ
+424 PVSNLANWEARSGNQ
-439 TAAAFTQAE
+439 TAAAFAQAE
-448 FRITPGT
+448 YRITPST
-455 RLSAGLRFNRETIE
+455 RVSTGLRFNRETIE
-469 VDFTNRLPSV
+469 VDFTNWLPAV
-479 PVSFDGRSRDD
+479 PASFDGRSRDD
-490 ATTGKLAL
+490 ATTGKIAL
-498 QHDLIDG
+498 QHDLAKD

-539 TSDAWELGMKSRFL
+539 TSDSWELGMKSRFF
-553 RNRLQVNAALFHT
+553 RNRLQLNATVFHT

-576 RLDPLAQAYE
+576 RLDPLTQAYE

-597 RGLELEIQA
+597 RGLELEVQA

-636 QGVAEG
+636 QTAAEG
-642 CILIDNVPLQDLSG
+642 CVLIDGVPLQDLSG

-667 NLGATLNF
+667 NLGATYNF
-675 AVGESGYSGIA
+675 PIGESGYSGIA
-686 NLNGQYQSRVNY
+686 NLNGQYQSSVNY

-703 PLAEQ
+703 PLADQ
-708 KGYGTVNASLAFF
+708 KGYGTVNGSIAFF

-737 DKGYASFV
+737 DKSYASFV

-757 LTQTLPRNADRY
+757 LTQTLPRNSDRY
-769 IGVRMKYDF
+769 FGVRMKYDF

>member
-1 MILLPQR
+1 MSFPSSR
-8 RRPVWTAIAHAAAL
+8 RRSALTAIAHAAAL
-22 VAAGVVAGPVQAQAQ
+22 LAAGAMTAQAQ
-37 PQPQRQP
+37 ETS
-44 QPQPQQAAAQP
+44 AQSSE
-55 ADGLQV
+55 GLQT

-84 ARAIE
+84 ERAIE

-114 NNISLRGI
+114 NNIALRGI

-181 IVTRESSEEQE
+181 IVTKESSEEQE
-192 GHAQVTVTSDGERRV
+192 GHAQVTLTSDGEKRL
-207 EAGISGPVG
+207 ETGISGPLSDKV
-216 ASLGYRLNTYAGNR
+216 GYRLNAYTGNR
-230 DGDIRNLESDAD
+230 EGDVTNLESGAK
-242 LNGERSRGAR
+242 LNGERSKGAR
-252 LRLDFKPDPGLDG
+252 LRLDFKPTSTLDG

-276 EGPVTTFREVPPGA
+276 EGPVTTFLSVPPGA

-311 RTVRMDDPGFAEHES
+311 RDVRMDDPGFAEHES
-326 RSLSGTINWKLDRH
+326 RSIAGTLNWKLDNH
-340 TLTSVTTWQD
+340 TITSVTTWQD
-350 WQFDFLTDFDGTN
+350 WEFDFLADFDGTN
-363 LDQLGPQTNGARRGG
+363 LDQLGPQSNGRLHGG

-389 STQELRLAS
+389 STQELRLTS
-398 NGDARLSYLGG
+398 NGDGALSYLGG
-409 LYYADSRTERTYVRG
+409 LYYADSRTERSYLRG
-424 PVSNLAHWDARSGNQ
+424 PVSNLANWEARSGNQ
-439 TAAAFTQAE
+439 TAAAFAQAE
-448 FRITPGT
+448 YRITPST
-455 RLSAGLRFNRETIE
+455 RVSTGLRFNRETIE
-469 VDFTNRLPSV
+469 VDFTNWLPAV
-479 PVSFDGRSRDD
+479 PASFDGRSRDD
-490 ATTGKLAL
+490 ATTGKIAL
-498 QHDLIDG
+498 QHDLAKD

-539 TSDAWELGMKSRFL
+539 TSDSWELGMKSRFF
-553 RNRLQVNAALFHT
+553 RNRLQLNATVFHT

-576 RLDPLAQAYE
+576 RLDPLTQAYE

-597 RGLELEIQA
+597 RGLELEVQA

-636 QGVAEG
+636 QTAAEG
-642 CILIDNVPLQDLSG
+642 CVLIDGVPLQDLSG

-667 NLGATLNF
+667 NLGATYNF
-675 AVGESGYSGIA
+675 PIGESGYSGIA
-686 NLNGQYQSRVNY
+686 NLNGQYQSSVNY

-703 PLAEQ
+703 PLADQ
-708 KGYGTVNASLAFF
+708 KGYGTVNGSIAFF

-737 DKGYASFV
+737 DKSYASFV

-757 LTQTLPRNADRY
+757 LTQTLPRNSDRY
-769 IGVRMKYDF
+769 FGVRMKYDF

>member
-1 MILLPQR
+1 MSFPSSR
-8 RRPVWTAIAHAAAL
+8 RRSAQTSIAHAAAL
-22 VAAGVVAGPVQAQAQ
+22 LAAGAMTAQAQ
-37 PQPQRQP
+37 ETNTQS
-44 QPQPQQAAAQP
+44 AE
-55 ADGLQV
+55 GLQV

-84 ARAIE
+84 ERAIE

-114 NNISLRGI
+114 NNIALRGI

-181 IVTRESSEEQE
+181 IVTKESSEEQE
-192 GHAQVTVTSDGERRV
+192 GHAQVTLTSDGEKRL
-207 EAGISGPVG
+207 ETGISGPI
-216 ASLGYRLNTYAGNR
+216 SDKLGYRLNAYTGNR
-230 DGDIRNLESDAD
+230 EGDVTNLESGAK
-242 LNGERSRGAR
+242 LNGERSKGAR
-252 LRLDFKPDPGLDG
+252 LRLDFKPTTSLDG

-276 EGPVTTFREVPPGA
+276 EGPVTTFLSVPPGA

-296 PIGPALVGITPGPDN
+296 PIGPALVGIIPGPDN
-311 RTVRMDDPGFAEHES
+311 RDVRMDDPGFAEHES
-326 RSLSGTINWKLDRH
+326 RSIAGTLNWKLDNH
-340 TLTSVTTWQD
+340 TITSVTTWQD

-363 LDQLGPQTNGARRGG
+363 LDQLGPQSNGRFHGG

-389 STQELRLAS
+389 STQELRLTS
-398 NGDARLSYLGG
+398 NGDGALTYLGG
-409 LYYADSRTERTYVRG
+409 LYYADSRTERSYLRG
-424 PVSNLAHWDARSGNQ
+424 PVSNLANWEARSGNQ
-439 TAAAFTQAE
+439 TAAAFAQAE
-448 FRITPGT
+448 YRITPAT
-455 RLSAGLRFNRETIE
+455 RVSTGVRFNRETIE
-469 VDFTNRLPSV
+469 VDFANRLPAV
-479 PVSFDGRSRDD
+479 PAIFDGRSRDD
-490 ATTGKLAL
+490 ATTGKIAL
-498 QHDLIDG
+498 QHDLVKD

-525 GFNAARVR
+525 GFNEARVR

-539 TSDAWELGMKSRFL
+539 TSESWELGMKSRFF
-553 RNRLQVNAALFHT
+553 RNRLQLNATVFHT

-576 RLDPLAQAYE
+576 RLDPLTQAYE

-597 RGLELEIQA
+597 RGLELEVQA

-636 QGVAEG
+636 QTVAEG
-642 CILIDNVPLQDLSG
+642 CVLIGGVPLQDLSG

-667 NLGATLNF
+667 NLGATYNF
-675 AVGESGYSGIA
+675 PIGESGYSGIA
-686 NLNGQYQSRVNY
+686 NINGQYQSSVNY

-703 PLAEQ
+703 PLADQ
-708 KGYGTVNASLAFF
+708 KGYGTVNGSIAFF

-737 DKGYASFV
+737 DKSYASFV
-745 GDNYNVFNNVHV
+745 GDNYNVFGNVHV
-757 LTQTLPRNADRY
+757 LTQTLPRNSDRY
-769 IGVRMKYDF
+769 FGVRMKYDF

>member
-1 MILLPQR
+1 MSFPSKG
-8 RRPVWTAIAHAAAL
+8 RRPSRTAIAHAAAL
-22 VAAGVVAGPVQAQAQ
+22 LAAGAIAAPGLAQEQ
-37 PQPQRQP
+37 GQVLN
-44 QPQPQQAAAQP
+44 AAAQSSE
-55 ADGLQV
+55 GLQV

-84 ARAIE
+84 ERAIE

-100 RVAPALTINENPNN
+100 RVAPAMTINENPNN

-156 IARVEV
+156 IARIEV

-181 IVTRESSEEQE
+181 IVTKESSEERE

-207 EAGISGPVG
+207 EAGISGPV
-216 ASLGYRLNTYAGNR
+216 SDKLGYRLNTYVGNR
-230 DGDIRNLESDAD
+230 DGDIKNLHSGAD
-242 LNGERSRGAR
+242 LNGERSKGAR
-252 LRLDFKPDPGLDG
+252 LRLDFKPTSTLDG

-296 PIGPALVGITPGPDN
+296 PIGPAIVGITPGEDN
-311 RTVRMDDPGFAEHES
+311 RSVRMDDPGFAEHES
-326 RSLSGTINWKLDRH
+326 RSLSGVLNWKLDNH
-340 TLTSVTTWQD
+340 TITSVTTWQD

-363 LDQLGPQTNGARRGG
+363 LDQLGPQSGGRFHGG

-398 NGDARLSYLGG
+398 NGDGRLSYLGG
-409 LYYADSRTERTYVRG
+409 LYYADSRTERTYIRG

-439 TAAAFTQAE
+439 TAAAFAQAE
-448 FRITPGT
+448 YRITPST
-455 RLSAGLRFNRETIE
+455 RLTAGLRFNRETIE
-469 VDFTNRLPSV
+469 VDFTNRLPAV

-490 ATTGKLAL
+490 ATTGKLSL
-498 QHDLIDG
+498 QHDLFKD

-539 TSDAWELGMKSRFL
+539 TSDAFEIGMKSRFL

-576 RLDPLAQAYE
+576 RLDPVAQAYE

-606 KPINTLLLE
+606 KPINTVLLE

-636 QGVAEG
+636 QSVADG
-642 CILIDNVPLQDLSG
+642 CVPVNGVPLQDLSG

-667 NLGATLNF
+667 NLGATYNF

-686 NLNGQYQSRVNY
+686 NVNGQYQSSVNY
-698 DLAAN
+698 DLGAS
-703 PLAEQ
+703 PWAEQ
-708 KGYGTVNASLAFF
+708 KGYGTVNGSIALI
-721 NPSQNVKLT
+721 NPAQNLKVTL
-730 FYVNNLF
+730 FVNNLF
-737 DKGYASFV
+737 DKSYASFV

-757 LTQTLPRNADRY
+757 LTQTLPRNSDRY
-769 IGVRMKYDF
+769 FGLRMKYDF

>member
-1 MILLPQR
+1 MSFPSPR
-8 RRPVWTAIAHAAAL
+8 RRSALTAIAHAAAL
-22 VAAGVVAGPVQAQAQ
+22 LAAGAMTAQAQ
-37 PQPQRQP
+37 ESG
-44 QPQPQQAAAQP
+44 AQSSE
-55 ADGLQV
+55 GLQV

-84 ARAIE
+84 ERAIE

-114 NNISLRGI
+114 NNIALRGI

-181 IVTRESSEEQE
+181 IVTKESSEEQE
-192 GHAQVTVTSDGERRV
+192 GHAQVTVTSDGEKRL
-207 EAGISGPVG
+207 ETGISGPV
-216 ASLGYRLNTYAGNR
+216 SDKLGYRLNAYTGNR
-230 DGDIRNLESDAD
+230 EGDVTNLESGAK
-242 LNGERSRGAR
+242 LNGERSKGAR
-252 LRLDFKPDPGLDG
+252 LRLDFKPATNLDG

-276 EGPVTTFREVPPGA
+276 EGPVTTFLSVPPGA

-296 PIGPALVGITPGPDN
+296 PIGPALVGVTPGPDN
-311 RTVRMDDPGFAEHES
+311 RDVRMDDPGFAEHES
-326 RSLSGTINWKLDRH
+326 RSIAGTLNWKLDNH
-340 TLTSVTTWQD
+340 TITSVTTWQD
-350 WQFDFLTDFDGTN
+350 WQFDFLADFDGTN
-363 LDQLGPQTNGARRGG
+363 LDQLGPQSNGRFHGG

-389 STQELRLAS
+389 STQELRLTS
-398 NGDARLSYLGG
+398 NGDGALTYLGG

-424 PVSNLAHWDARSGNQ
+424 PVSNLADWEARSGNQ
-439 TAAAFTQAE
+439 TAAAFAQAE
-448 FRITPGT
+448 YRITPAT
-455 RLSAGLRFNRETIE
+455 RLSTGLRFNRETIE
-469 VDFTNRLPSV
+469 VDFTNRLPAV
-479 PVSFDGRSRDD
+479 PAIFDGRSRDD
-490 ATTGKLAL
+490 ATTGKIAL
-498 QHDLIDG
+498 QHDLARD

-525 GFNAARVR
+525 GFNEARVR

-539 TSDAWELGMKSRFL
+539 TSDSWELGMKSRFF
-553 RNRLQVNAALFHT
+553 RNRLQLNATVFHT

-576 RLDPLAQAYE
+576 RLDPLTQAYE

-597 RGLELEIQA
+597 RGLELEVQA

-636 QGVAEG
+636 QTAAEG
-642 CILIDNVPLQDLSG
+642 CVLIDGVPLQDLSG

-667 NLGATLNF
+667 NLGATYNF

-686 NLNGQYQSRVNY
+686 NINGQYQSSVNY

-708 KGYGTVNASLAFF
+708 KGYGTVNGSIAFF
-721 NPSQNVKLT
+721 NPAQDVKLT

-737 DKGYASFV
+737 DKSYASFV
-745 GDNYNVFNNVHV
+745 GDNYNVFGNVHV
-757 LTQTLPRNADRY
+757 LTQTLPRNSDRY
-769 IGVRMKYDF
+769 FGVRMKVDF

>member
-1 MILLPQR
+1 MSFPSPR
-8 RRPVWTAIAHAAAL
+8 RRSALTAIAHAAAL
-22 VAAGVVAGPVQAQAQ
+22 LAAGAMTAQAQ
-37 PQPQRQP
+37 ESG
-44 QPQPQQAAAQP
+44 AQSSE
-55 ADGLQV
+55 GLQV

-84 ARAIE
+84 ERAIE

-114 NNISLRGI
+114 NNIALRGI

-181 IVTRESSEEQE
+181 IVTKESSEEQE
-192 GHAQVTVTSDGERRV
+192 GHAQVTVTSDGEKRL
-207 EAGISGPVG
+207 ETGISGPV
-216 ASLGYRLNTYAGNR
+216 SDKLGYRLNAYTGNR
-230 DGDIRNLESDAD
+230 EGDVTNLESGAK
-242 LNGERSRGAR
+242 LNGERSKGAR
-252 LRLDFKPDPGLDG
+252 LRLDFKPATSLDG

-276 EGPVTTFREVPPGA
+276 EGPVTTFLSVPPGA

-296 PIGPALVGITPGPDN
+296 PIGPALVGVTPGPDN
-311 RTVRMDDPGFAEHES
+311 RDVRMDDPGFAEHES
-326 RSLSGTINWKLDRH
+326 RSIAGTLNWKLDNH
-340 TLTSVTTWQD
+340 TITSVTTWQD
-350 WQFDFLTDFDGTN
+350 WQFDFLADFDGTN
-363 LDQLGPQTNGARRGG
+363 LDQLGPQSNGRFHGG

-389 STQELRLAS
+389 STQELRLTS
-398 NGDARLSYLGG
+398 NGDGALTYLGG

-424 PVSNLAHWDARSGNQ
+424 PVSNLADWEARSGNQ
-439 TAAAFTQAE
+439 TAAAFAQAE
-448 FRITPGT
+448 YRITPAT
-455 RLSAGLRFNRETIE
+455 RLSTGLRFNRETIE
-469 VDFTNRLPSV
+469 VDFTNRLPAV
-479 PVSFDGRSRDD
+479 PAIFDGRSRDD
-490 ATTGKLAL
+490 ATTGKIAL
-498 QHDLIDG
+498 QHDLARD

-525 GFNAARVR
+525 GFNEARVR

-539 TSDAWELGMKSRFL
+539 TSDSWELGMKSRFF
-553 RNRLQVNAALFHT
+553 RNRLQLNATVFHT

-576 RLDPLAQAYE
+576 RLDPLTQAYE

-597 RGLELEIQA
+597 RGLELEVQA

-636 QGVAEG
+636 QTAAEG
-642 CILIDNVPLQDLSG
+642 CVLIDGVPLQDLSG

-667 NLGATLNF
+667 NLGATYNF

-686 NLNGQYQSRVNY
+686 NINGQYQSSVNY

-708 KGYGTVNASLAFF
+708 KGYGTVNGSIAFF
-721 NPSQNVKLT
+721 NPAQDVKLT

-737 DKGYASFV
+737 DKSYASFV
-745 GDNYNVFNNVHV
+745 GDNYNVFGNVHV
-757 LTQTLPRNADRY
+757 LTQTLPRNSDRY
-769 IGVRMKYDF
+769 FGVRMKVDF

>member
-1 MILLPQR
+1 MSFPSSR
-8 RRPVWTAIAHAAAL
+8 RRSALTAIAHAAAL
-22 VAAGVVAGPVQAQAQ
+22 LAAGAMTAQAQ
-37 PQPQRQP
+37 ETNTQSS
-44 QPQPQQAAAQP
+44 
-55 ADGLQV
+55 DGLQV

-84 ARAIE
+84 ERAIE

-114 NNISLRGI
+114 NNIALRGI

-181 IVTRESSEEQE
+181 IVTKESSEEQE
-192 GHAQVTVTSDGERRV
+192 GHAQVTLTSDGEKRL
-207 EAGISGPVG
+207 ETGISGPI
-216 ASLGYRLNTYAGNR
+216 SDKLGYRLNAYTGNR
-230 DGDIRNLESDAD
+230 EGDVTNLESGAK
-242 LNGERSRGAR
+242 LNGERSKGAR
-252 LRLDFKPDPGLDG
+252 LRLDFKPTTSLDG

-276 EGPVTTFREVPPGA
+276 EGPVTTFLSVPPGA

-311 RTVRMDDPGFAEHES
+311 RDVRMDDPGFAEHES
-326 RSLSGTINWKLDRH
+326 RSIAGTLNWKLDNH
-340 TLTSVTTWQD
+340 TITSVTTWQD
-350 WQFDFLTDFDGTN
+350 WEFDFLTDFDGTN
-363 LDQLGPQTNGARRGG
+363 LDQLGPQSNGRFHGG

-389 STQELRLAS
+389 STQELRLSS
-398 NGDARLSYLGG
+398 NGDGALTYLGG
-409 LYYADSRTERTYVRG
+409 LYYADSRTERSYLRG
-424 PVSNLAHWDARSGNQ
+424 PVSNLANWEARSGNQ
-439 TAAAFTQAE
+439 TAAAFAQAE
-448 FRITPGT
+448 YRITPAT
-455 RLSAGLRFNRETIE
+455 RVSTGVRFNRETIE
-469 VDFTNRLPSV
+469 VDFANRLPTV
-479 PVSFDGRSRDD
+479 PAIFDGRSRDD
-490 ATTGKLAL
+490 ATTGKIAL
-498 QHDLIDG
+498 QHDLAKD

-525 GFNAARVR
+525 GFNEARVR

-539 TSDAWELGMKSRFL
+539 TSESWELGMKSRFF
-553 RNRLQVNAALFHT
+553 RNRLQLNATVFHT

-576 RLDPLAQAYE
+576 RLDPLTQAYE

-597 RGLELEIQA
+597 RGLELEVQA

-636 QGVAEG
+636 QTAAEG
-642 CILIDNVPLQDLSG
+642 CILIGGVPLQDLSG

-667 NLGATLNF
+667 NLGATYNF
-675 AVGESGYSGIA
+675 PIGESGYSGIA
-686 NLNGQYQSRVNY
+686 NINGQYQSSVNY

-703 PLAEQ
+703 PLADQ
-708 KGYGTVNASLAFF
+708 KGYGTVNGSIAFF

-737 DKGYASFV
+737 DKSYASFV
-745 GDNYNVFNNVHV
+745 GDNYNVFGNVHV
-757 LTQTLPRNADRY
+757 LTQTLPRNSDRY
-769 IGVRMKYDF
+769 FGVRMKYDF

>member
-1 MILLPQR
+1 MSFPSPR
-8 RRPVWTAIAHAAAL
+8 RRSALTAIAHAAAL
-22 VAAGVVAGPVQAQAQ
+22 LAAGAMTAQAQ
-37 PQPQRQP
+37 ESG
-44 QPQPQQAAAQP
+44 AQSSE
-55 ADGLQV
+55 GLQV

-84 ARAIE
+84 ERAIE

-114 NNISLRGI
+114 NNIALRGI

-181 IVTRESSEEQE
+181 IVTKESSEEQE
-192 GHAQVTVTSDGERRV
+192 GHAQVTLTSDGEKRL
-207 EAGISGPVG
+207 ETGISGPV
-216 ASLGYRLNTYAGNR
+216 SDKLGYRLNAYTGNR
-230 DGDIRNLESDAD
+230 EGDVTNLESGAR
-242 LNGERSRGAR
+242 LNGERSKGAR
-252 LRLDFKPDPGLDG
+252 LRLDFKPTTRLDG

-276 EGPVTTFREVPPGA
+276 EGPVTTFLSVPPGA

-296 PIGPALVGITPGPDN
+296 PIGPALVGVTPGPDN
-311 RTVRMDDPGFAEHES
+311 RDVRMDDPGFAEHES
-326 RSLSGTINWKLDRH
+326 RSIAGTLNWKLDNH
-340 TLTSVTTWQD
+340 TITSVTTWQD
-350 WQFDFLTDFDGTN
+350 WQFDFLADFDGTN
-363 LDQLGPQTNGARRGG
+363 LDQLGPQTNGRFHGG

-389 STQELRLAS
+389 STQELRLSS
-398 NGDARLSYLGG
+398 NGDGALTYLGG

-424 PVSNLAHWDARSGNQ
+424 PVSNLADWEARSGNQ
-439 TAAAFTQAE
+439 TAAAFAQAE
-448 FRITPGT
+448 YRITPAT
-455 RLSAGLRFNRETIE
+455 RLSTGLRFNRETIE
-469 VDFTNRLPSV
+469 VDFANRLPAV
-479 PVSFDGRSRDD
+479 PAIFDGRSRDD
-490 ATTGKLAL
+490 ATTGKIAL
-498 QHDLIDG
+498 QHDLVRD

-525 GFNAARVR
+525 GFNEARVR

-539 TSDAWELGMKSRFL
+539 TSESWELGMKSRFF
-553 RNRLQVNAALFHT
+553 RNRLQLNATVFHT

-576 RLDPLAQAYE
+576 RLDPLTQAYE

-597 RGLELEIQA
+597 RGLELEVQA

-636 QGVAEG
+636 QTAAEG
-642 CILIDNVPLQDLSG
+642 CVPVGGVPLQDLSG

-667 NLGATLNF
+667 NLGATYNF

-686 NLNGQYQSRVNY
+686 NINGQYQSSVNY

-708 KGYGTVNASLAFF
+708 KGYGTVNGSIAFF
-721 NPSQNVKLT
+721 NPAQDVKLT

-737 DKGYASFV
+737 DKSYASFV
-745 GDNYNVFNNVHV
+745 GDNYNVFGNVHV
-757 LTQTLPRNADRY
+757 LTQTLPRNSDRY
-769 IGVRMKYDF
+769 FGVRMKVDF